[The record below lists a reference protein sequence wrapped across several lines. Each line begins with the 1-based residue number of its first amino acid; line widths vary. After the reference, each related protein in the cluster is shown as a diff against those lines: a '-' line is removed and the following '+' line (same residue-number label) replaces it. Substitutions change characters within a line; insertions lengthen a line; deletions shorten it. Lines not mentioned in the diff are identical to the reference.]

1 MQTAVCLE
9 YQKSY
14 EQLKTQKTWDTFTF
28 VEEVKSPL
36 YKDGS
41 VCDSNCDSSEIK
53 FFVCPFYNILYY
65 YTSGCLNYENI
76 KWKGRL
82 NATILQRL

>member
-41 VCDSNCDSSEIK
+41 VCDSNCD
-53 FFVCPFYNILYY
+53 
-65 YTSGCLNYENI
+65 
-76 KWKGRL
+76 
-82 NATILQRL
+82 